1 MQQGNSYL
9 EHGTAWVLYTCQ
21 LLISG
26 KLEFGSLRGMA
37 RTKIVNKS

>member
-1 MQQGNSYL
+1 MRQGNSYL
-9 EHGTAWVLYTCQ
+9 EHAWALYTCQ